1 MRCRMYKGENVAGS
15 SGRVYSY
22 EIRWRPFSVFR
33 WRCTSFCTD
42 PRRCDV
48 REVCRNSQVP
58 ASILIAPNV
67 LIRLLTNLR
76 ATVHDS
82 GVAVRSATDHSQALR
97 ITRELMRLDQ
107 GFAQAVRTGLSMN
120 EAVPGG
126 GPITRTAETVKK
138 A

>member
-1 MRCRMYKGENVAGS
+1 MKS
-15 SGRVYSY
+15 SGR
-22 EIRWRPFSVFR
+22 FLAFR
-33 WRCTSFCTD
+33 WRYTGIPD
-42 PRRCDV
+42 RRGDV
-48 REVCRNSQVP
+48 KGGLRNSQVP
-58 ASILIAPNV
+58 HPSSLPQMCSPASSQTPRHRI
-67 LIRLLTNLR
+67 
-76 ATVHDS
+76 HDS
-82 GVAVRSATDHSQALR
+82 GLRYSATDHSQALR